1 MFTNGPS
8 SSTAVARARSL
19 IGSAKQQGSCEQAAA
34 IELQQIID
42 GFVDGIDI
50 TTGDGQRIEVFLM
63 LCTEMLD
70 APNVCPLCECG
81 IRSIFTILSKAL
93 LGASDTEPP
102 DTAVFRAQVVD
113 LCIERTYRVYEE
125 ACSVLEKAST
135 SASSADTQRTAD
147 AVRLALL
154 MTDSV
159 CSLVSSLSGAI
170 ASQRIWSS
178 GQSDTPPLAMAL
190 VKWFEVACQLSKTST
205 TPTMRKTASLAGNI
219 TELAKSAG
227 TLVES
232 ISSSLTTDAHLSQ
245 DLGMK
250 RAVLERFCEYVL
262 TAYRSFLSQP
272 QHFKAIWKA
281 LCRTATRFAPPSF
294 AGGRL
299 CLRVFSESCSMI
311 SVLTQQ
317 TAGILAKSL
326 SKDLVQR
333 TVAHRIMN
341 SLAFVRFFMFHMSAL
356 LKRMHSDPSVDDTAA
371 FQHAMPMFDDV
382 LGSLVTPHNMA
393 FMPGNIADN
402 MHNLVLAV
410 AEKVVVAMFS
420 HSVKELVSYVDTVHA
435 FAADRSS
442 RCSYLPLLTG
452 LKRPVANIEVLRM
465 VLSNI
470 DSFSAHQQSQL
481 LARHKSLVSALAL
494 AVDRDPTS
502 ILAALDSAA
511 SSAISERVSLSTAY
525 EQLVSSV
532 AVSAIKVATPGV
544 FELWEIAAFDVLS
557 WSSPGSLGACIV
569 ADAWIIVAR
578 NALPSALVVSTM
590 DSVIDIAY
598 SAPESI
604 SDMAR
609 SRFATLF
616 DGFVQGISQDD
627 LTAWLARL
635 IARFDNQSASIGL
648 VYAMVPWSVFTDS
661 GALLSI
667 RKAAQQIRSATG
679 CAAIVAATGLALA
692 GTELGAAEVGQSMC
706 SFASQL
712 LSRSLNAAG
721 EASIVGCIL
730 AMAVSLAQSDL
741 AFPASVLSEC
751 SSHICSQNGKAFDSH
766 PASAVMLGL
775 LCGCFAET
783 DLEQPLLLPVGK
795 AVKPVFAFLLDSA
808 RPWMVRHFAHR
819 QLIRFAMDEHNAHIV
834 EAVATGSAEQALLQ
848 FIQKVPAGKPI
859 ANGEQGHVYRAVFDI
874 NVPKESLISEDSGI
888 SGLLEAISRLRQELA
903 ATKDMTLD
911 QDDACLLRGELGKLA
926 SDITRFS

>member
-1 MFTNGPS
+1 
-8 SSTAVARARSL
+8 
-19 IGSAKQQGSCEQAAA
+19 
-34 IELQQIID
+34 
-42 GFVDGIDI
+42 
-50 TTGDGQRIEVFLM
+50 
-63 LCTEMLD
+63 
-70 APNVCPLCECG
+70 
-81 IRSIFTILSKAL
+81 
-93 LGASDTEPP
+93 
-102 DTAVFRAQVVD
+102 
-113 LCIERTYRVYEE
+113 
-125 ACSVLEKAST
+125 
-135 SASSADTQRTAD
+135 
-147 AVRLALL
+147 

-178 GQSDTPPLAMAL
+178 GQSGTPPLAMAL

-299 CLRVFSESCSMI
+299 CARVFSESCSMI
-311 SVLTQQ
+311 SILTQQ

-326 SKDLVQR
+326 AKDLAQR

-393 FMPGNIADN
+393 FMPRNIADN

-420 HSVKELVSYVDTVHA
+420 HSVKELVSYVDTWQISRS
-435 FAADRSS
+435 FAWCFPTSTHFLPTSNR
-442 RCSYLPLLTG
+442 SYL
-452 LKRPVANIEVLRM
+452 
-465 VLSNI
+465 
-470 DSFSAHQQSQL
+470 H
-481 LARHKSLVSALAL
+481 RHKSLVSALAL

-502 ILAALDSAA
+502 ILAALGSAA

-532 AVSAIKVATPGV
+532 AVSAIKVATPDV

-578 NALPSALVVSTM
+578 NALPSALVVSMM
-590 DSVIDIAY
+590 DSIIDIAY

-635 IARFDNQSASIGL
+635 VARFDNQSAGIGL

-667 RKAAQQIRSATG
+667 RKAAQQIKATTG

-692 GTELGAAEVGQSMC
+692 G
-706 SFASQL
+706 
-712 LSRSLNAAG
+712 
-721 EASIVGCIL
+721 EASIVGNIL

-783 DLEQPLLLPVGK
+783 DLEQPLLMPVGK

-808 RPWMVRHFAHR
+808 RPWIVRHFAHR

-859 ANGEQGHVYRAVFDI
+859 ANGEQDHVYRAVFDI
-874 NVPKESLISEDSGI
+874 NAPKESLMSEDSGI
-888 SGLLEAISRLRQELA
+888 TGLLEAISRLRQELA
-903 ATKDMTLD
+903 ATRDMALD
-911 QDDACLLRGELGKLA
+911 QDDVCLLRVSIYLVNTFANNGTSWVYPMGQTSKHTLLDIQQMPTRCGTCLRQASAARHHHIMNKIVIPRLSTFLYSTFQDETIFSFARCPLLGLSGIVLSEPVNLTNSEYEWVKKA
-926 SDITRFS
+926 RNSNTEAIEEQVYAISNSDDDIQEEIGAHNAVIEEVDKNVCEVIANTTQPPADDILGVFEPSNKKFFSCNIADN